1 MDEVKKL
8 MARKKTEDKVS
19 TQTPSEKLEEKYVPR
34 LKLRYMQEVVPKLM
48 EKFGYKNVM
57 EVPRISKVV
66 VNVGVGDGKED
77 IRAIE
82 SAVKEISLITGQRP
96 VVKRAKRA
104 IAGFRLRKGQPIAVT
119 VTLRRDRMWDFLDRL
134 INAALPRIR
143 DFKGLSPNAFD
154 GHGNYNL
161 GIEEQLIFP
170 ELTYDDIYK
179 VRGMNITIVTT
190 AETDEEAAALL
201 KELGFPLRDE
211 S

>member
-1 MDEVKKL
+1 
-8 MARKKTEDKVS
+8 MARKGKESKTV
-19 TQTPSEKLEEKYVPR
+19 TQVAPIVEGEKYVPR
-34 LKLRYMQEVVPKLM
+34 LKERYLKEVVPKLM
-48 EKFGYKNVM
+48 ERFGYKNIM
-57 EVPRISKVV
+57 QVPRVTKVV
-66 VNVGVGDGKED
+66 INVGVGEGKD
-77 IRAIE
+77 DARAID
-82 SAVKEISLITGQRP
+82 SAIKEISLITGQRP

-143 DFKGLSPNAFD
+143 DFKGLSPEAFD

-161 GIEEQLIFP
+161 GITEQLIFP
-170 ELTYDDIYK
+170 ELTYDDIYR

-201 KELGFPLRDE
+201 KELGFPLRDGD
-211 S
+211 

>member
-1 MDEVKKL
+1 
-8 MARKKTEDKVS
+8 MARKEKESKTAIQPEPTKV
-19 TQTPSEKLEEKYVPR
+19 EGEKYVPR
-34 LKLRYMQEVVPKLM
+34 LKMRYLQEVVPKLM
-48 EKFGYKNVM
+48 ERFGYKNIM
-57 EVPRISKVV
+57 QVPKITKVV
-66 VNVGVGDGKED
+66 INVGVGDGKD
-77 IRAIE
+77 DPRAIE

-119 VTLRRDRMWDFLDRL
+119 VTLRRERMWEFLDRL

-161 GIEEQLIFP
+161 GITEQLIFP

-190 AETDEEAAALL
+190 AETDEEAAVLL
-201 KELGFPLRDE
+201 KELGFPLRDVN
-211 S
+211 

>member
-1 MDEVKKL
+1 
-8 MARKKTEDKVS
+8 MARKGKESKTV
-19 TQTPSEKLEEKYVPR
+19 TQVVPIVEGEKYVPR
-34 LKLRYMQEVVPKLM
+34 LKERYLKEVVPKLM
-48 EKFGYKNVM
+48 ERFGYKNIM
-57 EVPRISKVV
+57 QVPRVTKVV
-66 VNVGVGDGKED
+66 INVGVGEGKD
-77 IRAIE
+77 DARAID
-82 SAVKEISLITGQRP
+82 SAIKEISLITGQRP

-143 DFKGLSPNAFD
+143 DFKGLSSEAFD

-161 GIEEQLIFP
+161 GITEQLIFP
-170 ELTYDDIYK
+170 ELTYDDIYR

-201 KELGFPLRDE
+201 KELGFPLRDGD
-211 S
+211 

>member
-1 MDEVKKL
+1 M
-8 MARKKTEDKVS
+8 
-19 TQTPSEKLEEKYVPR
+19 PR
-34 LKLRYMQEVVPKLM
+34 LKERYLKEVVPKLM
-48 EKFGYKNVM
+48 ERFGYKNVM
-57 EVPRISKVV
+57 QVPRITKVV
-66 VNVGVGDGKED
+66 INVGVGEGKED
-77 IRAIE
+77 ARAID
-82 SAVKEISLITGQRP
+82 SAIKELSLITGQRP

-143 DFKGLSPNAFD
+143 DFKGLSPDAFD

-161 GIEEQLIFP
+161 GIPEQLIFP

-211 S
+211 SQ

>member
-1 MDEVKKL
+1 
-8 MARKKTEDKVS
+8 MARKGKESKTV
-19 TQTPSEKLEEKYVPR
+19 TQVVPFVEGEKYVPR
-34 LKLRYMQEVVPKLM
+34 LKERYLKEVVPKLM
-48 EKFGYKNVM
+48 ERFGYKNIM
-57 EVPRISKVV
+57 QVPRVTKVV
-66 VNVGVGDGKED
+66 INVGVGEGKD
-77 IRAIE
+77 DARAID
-82 SAVKEISLITGQRP
+82 SAIKEISLITGQRP

-143 DFKGLSPNAFD
+143 DFKGLSPEAFD

-161 GIEEQLIFP
+161 GITEQLIFP
-170 ELTYDDIYK
+170 ELTYDDIYR

-201 KELGFPLRDE
+201 KELGFPLRDGD
-211 S
+211 

>member
-1 MDEVKKL
+1 
-8 MARKKTEDKVS
+8 MAHKEKVTQVAQTEL
-19 TQTPSEKLEEKYVPR
+19 PEGEKYVPR
-34 LKLRYMQEVVPKLM
+34 LKLRYLKEVVPKLM
-48 EKFGYKNVM
+48 ERFGYKNIM
-57 EVPRISKVV
+57 QVPRITKVV
-66 VNVGVGDGKED
+66 INVGVGDGKED
-77 IRAIE
+77 ARAIE

-96 VVKRAKRA
+96 VVKRAKKA
-104 IAGFRLRKGQPIAVT
+104 IAGFRLRKGQPIAVM
-119 VTLRRDRMWDFLDRL
+119 VTLRRDRMWEFLDRL

-161 GIEEQLIFP
+161 GITEQLIFP

-201 KELGFPLRDE
+201 KELGFPLRD
-211 S
+211 SD

>member
-1 MDEVKKL
+1 
-8 MARKKTEDKVS
+8 MARKEKEKV
-19 TQTPSEKLEEKYVPR
+19 TQISPSEGEKHVPR
-34 LKLRYMQEVVPKLM
+34 LKMRYLQEVVPKLM
-48 EKFGYKNVM
+48 DKFGYKNIM
-57 EVPRISKVV
+57 QVPKITKVV
-66 VNVGVGDGKED
+66 INVGVGDGKED
-77 IRAIE
+77 ARAIE
-82 SAVKEISLITGQRP
+82 SAVKEVSLITGQRP

-119 VTLRRDRMWDFLDRL
+119 VTLRRDRMWEFLDRL

-161 GIEEQLIFP
+161 GITEQLIFP

-190 AETDEEAAALL
+190 AETDEEASALL
-201 KELGFPLRDE
+201 KELGLPLRDGN
-211 S
+211 

>member
-1 MDEVKKL
+1 
-8 MARKKTEDKVS
+8 MARKDAESKTA
-19 TQTPSEKLEEKYVPR
+19 TQTKPDEGQKYVPR
-34 LKLRYMQEVVPKLM
+34 LKERYLKEVVPKLM
-48 EKFGYKNVM
+48 ERFGYKNVM
-57 EVPRISKVV
+57 QVPRITKVV
-66 VNVGVGDGKED
+66 INVGVGEGKED
-77 IRAIE
+77 ARAID
-82 SAVKEISLITGQRP
+82 SAIRELSLITGQRP

-104 IAGFRLRKGQPIAVT
+104 IAGFRLRKGQPIAVM

-161 GIEEQLIFP
+161 GITEQLIFP

>member
-1 MDEVKKL
+1 
-8 MARKKTEDKVS
+8 MARKEKEKVAQIS
-19 TQTPSEKLEEKYVPR
+19 QPEGEKYVPR
-34 LKLRYMQEVVPKLM
+34 LKLRYLQEVVPKLM
-48 EKFGYKNVM
+48 ERFGYKNIM
-57 EVPRISKVV
+57 QVPKITKVV
-66 VNVGVGDGKED
+66 INVGVGDGKD
-77 IRAIE
+77 DARAIE
-82 SAVKEISLITGQRP
+82 STVKEISLITGQKP

-119 VTLRRDRMWDFLDRL
+119 VTLRRDRMWEFLDRL

-161 GIEEQLIFP
+161 GVTEQLIFP

-201 KELGFPLRDE
+201 KEIGFPLRDGN
-211 S
+211 

>member
-1 MDEVKKL
+1 
-8 MARKKTEDKVS
+8 MARKEKEKVAQIS
-19 TQTPSEKLEEKYVPR
+19 QPEGEKYVPR
-34 LKLRYMQEVVPKLM
+34 LKLRYLQEVVPKLM
-48 EKFGYKNVM
+48 ERFGYKNIM
-57 EVPRISKVV
+57 QVPKITKVV
-66 VNVGVGDGKED
+66 INVGVGDGKD
-77 IRAIE
+77 DARAIE
-82 SAVKEISLITGQRP
+82 STVKEISLITGQKP

-104 IAGFRLRKGQPIAVT
+104 IAGFRLRKGQPIAVM
-119 VTLRRDRMWDFLDRL
+119 VTLRRDRMWEFLDRL

-161 GIEEQLIFP
+161 GITEQLIFP

-190 AETDEEAAALL
+190 AETDEEASALL
-201 KELGFPLRDE
+201 KELGFPLRDG

>member
-1 MDEVKKL
+1 
-8 MARKKTEDKVS
+8 MARKEAESKTVTHAEP
-19 TQTPSEKLEEKYVPR
+19 TGEGQKYVPR
-34 LKLRYMQEVVPKLM
+34 LKERYLKEVVPKLM
-48 EKFGYKNVM
+48 ERFGYKNVM
-57 EVPRISKVV
+57 QVPRITKVV
-66 VNVGVGDGKED
+66 INVGVGEGKED
-77 IRAIE
+77 ARAID
-82 SAVKEISLITGQRP
+82 SAIRELSLITGQRP

-161 GIEEQLIFP
+161 GITEQLIFP

-211 S
+211 SQ

>member
-1 MDEVKKL
+1 
-8 MARKKTEDKVS
+8 MARKGKESKTV
-19 TQTPSEKLEEKYVPR
+19 TQVVPIVEGEKYVPR
-34 LKLRYMQEVVPKLM
+34 LKERYLKEVVPKLM
-48 EKFGYKNVM
+48 ERFGYKNIM
-57 EVPRISKVV
+57 QVPRVTKVV
-66 VNVGVGDGKED
+66 INVGVGEGKD
-77 IRAIE
+77 DARAID
-82 SAVKEISLITGQRP
+82 SAIKEISLITGQRP

-143 DFKGLSPNAFD
+143 DFKGLSPEAFD

-161 GIEEQLIFP
+161 GITEQLIFP
-170 ELTYDDIYK
+170 ELTYDDIYR

-201 KELGFPLRDE
+201 KELGFPLRDGD
-211 S
+211 

>member
-1 MDEVKKL
+1 
-8 MARKKTEDKVS
+8 MARKGKESKTV
-19 TQTPSEKLEEKYVPR
+19 TQVAPIVEGEKYVPR
-34 LKLRYMQEVVPKLM
+34 LKERYLKEVVPKLM
-48 EKFGYKNVM
+48 ERFGYKNIM
-57 EVPRISKVV
+57 QVPRVTKVV
-66 VNVGVGDGKED
+66 INVGVGEGKD
-77 IRAIE
+77 DARAID
-82 SAVKEISLITGQRP
+82 SAIKEISLITGQRP

-143 DFKGLSPNAFD
+143 DFKGLSPEAFD

-161 GIEEQLIFP
+161 GITEQLIFP
-170 ELTYDDIYK
+170 ELTYDDIYR

-201 KELGFPLRDE
+201 KELGFPLREGD
-211 S
+211 